1 MTSIREELVD
11 LQDAHLALSRST
23 NQTITSQRTQITTLT
38 HQNSLLQ
45 DELAQLRV
53 TAEERGATVEELQSQ
68 FDELSAN
75 QETLMRRVSEE
86 ENMSVVREELH
97 RQANY
102 LRTLESTNAKLTS
115 ELTVLRERQTS
126 VEVLR
131 EQKRGLEKRVQVL
144 EELRTK
150 VVKLEAEVEAG
161 RREREDWYLFS
172 PIIFVTTC
180 IYLSSGRIDP
190 RILLRHPTLL
200 SLLRN
205 LSPTCVWYMHV
216 SWKIMVPHLRY
227 YDNEKRRLQN

>member
-1 MTSIREELVD
+1 
-11 LQDAHLALSRST
+11 
-23 NQTITSQRTQITTLT
+23 
-38 HQNSLLQ
+38 
-45 DELAQLRV
+45 
-53 TAEERGATVEELQSQ
+53 
-68 FDELSAN
+68 
-75 QETLMRRVSEE
+75 MRRVSEE

-126 VEVLR
+126 VEVLK

-161 RREREDWYLFS
+161 RREREDWYLLSFAFDDHRKSLHLS
-172 PIIFVTTC
+172 P
-180 IYLSSGRIDP
+180 GQIDP
-190 RILLRHPTLL
+190 RISIHLPIHL

-205 LSPTCVWYMHV
+205 PSPNCV
-216 SWKIMVPHLRY
+216 
-227 YDNEKRRLQN
+227 